1 MTPTPAHAFLAP
13 SSAGTWGPG
22 GCPGSPRMA
31 QAFPED
37 EETQAARE
45 GEAAHWWMEEAVRGR
60 DHPEYTEAPN
70 KVPVTAEMIDGAA
83 SMVADIRKLLVETGT
98 VKWLLEASVKMPQIH
113 PTLNWGR
120 CDFGGV
126 DTVNKVIYVWDF
138 KFGHGYVDVFEN
150 WQLVDYVLGVVN
162 YLQVIPDASWSVD
175 MRIYQPRSFHEDGPV
190 KRWSVPWSQ
199 FLPYVERLRLAAVE
213 ATQPDAPL
221 RTGDHCDYCPAR
233 HACPALRAVGG
244 VAVDRSLQGVPA
256 ALSAENAGL
265 ALRTIRTA
273 RERLE
278 ALETGLEA
286 QIYAALRA
294 GETRTGFEL
303 YQGFGRE
310 KWTQPVEDIVA
321 MGSMFGKSLAKP
333 AEAITPAQA
342 RKLGIDEAVIS
353 AYSEKPKGE
362 MKLRPLD
369 DKSIRKAFQ

>member
-1 MTPTPAHAFLAP
+1 MSDHAFLAP

-22 GCPGSPRMA
+22 GCPASPRMA

-60 DHPEYTEAPN
+60 EHGVGIAAPN
-70 KVPVTAEMIDGAA
+70 GVLVTAEMIEGGER
-83 SMVADIRKLLVETGT
+83 MVDDARSLIATGPH
-98 VKWLLEASVKMPQIH
+98 VKWALEASVKMPQIH

-120 CDFGGV
+120 SDFIAV
-126 DTVNKVIYVWDF
+126 DTINKIIYVWDY
-138 KFGHGYVDVFEN
+138 KFGHGYVDAFEN
-150 WQLVDYVLGVVN
+150 WQLVDYVVGAVN
-162 YLQVIPDASWSVD
+162 YLQIQPDAYWSVD

-190 KRWSVPWSQ
+190 KRWGNAPMPWPQ
-199 FLPYVERLRLAAVE
+199 FLPYVDRLREAAALAVE
-213 ATQPDAPL
+213 PDAPM

-233 HACPALRAVGG
+233 HACPALRKVG
-244 VAVDRSLQGVPA
+244 AASIERSLRGVPSE
-256 ALSAENAGL
+256 LSPENAGL
-265 ALRTIRTA
+265 ALRTIRAA

-286 QIYAALRA
+286 QIHAELRKGNTA
-294 GETRTGFEL
+294 TGFEL
-303 YQGFGRE
+303 VQGYGRE
-310 KWTQPVEDIVA
+310 KWTQPVADIVA
-321 MGSMFGKSLAKP
+321 MGELFGKTLSKP

-369 DKSIRKAFQ
+369 DKNIRKAFQ

>member
-60 DHPEYTEAPN
+60 EHPEYTEAPN

-83 SMVADIRKLLVETGT
+83 SMVASIRALVAGNSNL
-98 VKWLLEASVKMPQIH
+98 KWLLEASVKMPFIH

-120 CDFGGV
+120 TDFGGV
-126 DTVNKVIYVWDF
+126 DLQAKIIYAWDF
-138 KFGHGYVDVFEN
+138 KFGHGYVDVFEC
-150 WQLVDYVLGVVN
+150 WQLVDYVVGIVDYLGVVPGADW
-162 YLQVIPDASWSVD
+162 YVD
-175 MRIYQPRSFHEDGPV
+175 MRIYQPRSFHEEGPV
-190 KRWSVPWSQ
+190 KIWRISWNSFW
-199 FLPYVERLRLAAVE
+199 PYVLRLKEAAALAVE
-213 ATQPDAPL
+213 PDAPL

-244 VAVDRSLQGVPA
+244 VSVDRSLQGVPA